1 MALDPSGV
9 QSREEFVQFVT
20 SLASKVKSGD
30 EVVTNSSTWALLEA
44 AAGWVGDL
52 PGWHLNRGEKMPET
66 PTWSLMA
73 WILYAALV
81 YE

>member
-9 QSREEFVQFVT
+9 QSREEFVQFVAG
-20 SLASKVKSGD
+20 LALKVKSGD
-30 EVVTNSSTWALLEA
+30 EVATNLSSWALLEA
-44 AAGWVGDL
+44 ASGWVGDL
-52 PGWHLNRGEKMPET
+52 AGWHLNRGEKMPDE